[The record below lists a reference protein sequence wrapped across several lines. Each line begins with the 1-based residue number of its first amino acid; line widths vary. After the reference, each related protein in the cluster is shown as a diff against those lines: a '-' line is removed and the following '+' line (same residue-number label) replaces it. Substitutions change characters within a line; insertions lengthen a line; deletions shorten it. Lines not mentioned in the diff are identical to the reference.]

1 MTRLEVYHSLESKAS
16 GRALAQLHKGLV
28 SIPSTE
34 NKNKNKKL
42 KRKKKNDK
50 EEKRKRGKKRQKK
63 IQGGPQKMR
72 TDHFQ
77 SLK

>member
-1 MTRLEVYHSLESKAS
+1 MIRLEVYYSLELKVS
-16 GRALAQLHKGLV
+16 GRVFVQLYKGLV
-28 SIPSTE
+28 LIFSIE

-63 IQGGPQKMR
+63 I
-72 TDHFQ
+72 
-77 SLK
+77 